1 MPFSVFSSLFI
12 EVKRVKLMYAF
23 GKINT
28 KFTESKWIFKC
39 CRNEKYVKDI
49 YYNTLDMVINTCA
62 CLKCIFEGV
71 EDIDEKPACYKH
83 KPSMRGLDFLVTDFQ
98 LLLDLIVKSLDSRVI
113 YDHEKYNI
121 LFELAHCL
129 YNLLK
134 CFHTRYISCVSKE
147 C

>member
-1 MPFSVFSSLFI
+1 
-12 EVKRVKLMYAF
+12 
-23 GKINT
+23 
-28 KFTESKWIFKC
+28 
-39 CRNEKYVKDI
+39 
-49 YYNTLDMVINTCA
+49 MVINTCA

-71 EDIDEKPACYKH
+71 EDIDEKPACHKH

-121 LFELAHCL
+121 LFELAHRL

-134 CFHTRYISCVSKE
+134 CFRTRYISCVSNK